1 MANQQLTIP
10 STHPVSKS
18 LTSFSHRV
26 FSIVLQVST
35 AKGFG
40 MSTGVGCEID
50 ADHVLARLCA
60 GMSWRCSNALLNF
73 SDAHYSL
80 RGPFQQKHRFLK
92 QS

>member
-1 MANQQLTIP
+1 
-10 STHPVSKS
+10 
-18 LTSFSHRV
+18 
-26 FSIVLQVST
+26 
-35 AKGFG
+35 